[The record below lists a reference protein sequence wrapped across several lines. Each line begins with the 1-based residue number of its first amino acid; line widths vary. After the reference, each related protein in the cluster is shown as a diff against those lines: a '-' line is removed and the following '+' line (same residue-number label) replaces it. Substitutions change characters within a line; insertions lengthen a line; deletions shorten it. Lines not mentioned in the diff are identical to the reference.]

1 MPKDIVFNNGGT
13 VGLPSLT
20 SMPKG
25 IEFNNGDH
33 VDLFS
38 LTSMPEGVE
47 FKNGGRVFLKNERI
61 EIKVPY
67 IKRFK
72 IEQNGDKVYLYKRVS
87 HDFKTQEGTINET
100 LWEVGT
106 TVEHPN
112 WNPTERECGR
122 GKFHACAFPHWCSL
136 FRSNQDDKL
145 IKIEVDVKDLYEWTD
160 NPYYPQKIAFR
171 KGKVIIALQN
181 NG

>member
-1 MPKDIVFNNGGT
+1 LPEGIVFNNGGD
-13 VGLPSLT
+13 V
-20 SMPKG
+20 
-25 IEFNNGDH
+25 
-33 VDLFS
+33 V
-38 LTSMPEGVE
+38 
-47 FKNGGRVFLKNERI
+47 LKNERI
-61 EIKVPY
+61 GIKVPY

-72 IEQNGDKVYLYKRVS
+72 VEQNGDKIYLYKRVS
-87 HDFKTQEGTINET
+87 HDFKTQEGTVIET
-100 LWEVGT
+100 LWEIGT

-112 WNPTERECGR
+112 WNPTERECGG

-136 FRSNQDDKL
+136 FRSKKDDTF